1 MRARTHLMGA
11 IGVRAPRHQQ
21 ASLPG
26 LITKSVPCGA
36 GGPMRWGVGSAWS
49 WSPGVWG
56 EWAGISER
64 QAYGRRIV

>member
-26 LITKSVPCGA
+26 LSLNLCRAVPVGLCG
-36 GGPMRWGVGSAWS
+36 
-49 WSPGVWG
+49 G
-56 EWAGISER
+56 EWAVRGPGVRGCGVS
-64 QAYGRRIV
+64 G